1 MKTMK
6 LALSVAYDEL
16 TATKDPKTKL
26 AKPFNS
32 KLMYIAKVIDRDNE
46 DEVLSFGDLIMT
58 IVKRFLIRF
67 TVFLT
72 V

>member
-16 TATKDPKTKL
+16 TATKDPKDKEL

-32 KLMYIAKVIDRDNE
+32 KLMYIAKVIDR
-46 DEVLSFGDLIMT
+46 
-58 IVKRFLIRF
+58 
-67 TVFLT
+67 
-72 V
+72 

>member
-16 TATKDPKTKL
+16 TATKDPKDKEL

-32 KLMYIAKVIDRDNE
+32 KD
-46 DEVLSFGDLIMT
+46 
-58 IVKRFLIRF
+58 
-67 TVFLT
+67 
-72 V
+72 